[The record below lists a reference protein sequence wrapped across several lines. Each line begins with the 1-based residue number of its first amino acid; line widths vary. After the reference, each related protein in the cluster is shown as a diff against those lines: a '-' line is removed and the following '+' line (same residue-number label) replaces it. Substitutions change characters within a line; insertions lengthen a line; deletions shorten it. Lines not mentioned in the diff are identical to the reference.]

1 MTSLALASD
10 SSYHVRSIAIDD
22 IPNLLQLLPADG
34 GHAWVRG
41 TAEDQTGIV
50 GWGTVER
57 AEFTGPERFSR
68 AQRWWNNWCE
78 LTEGDIA
85 LAFAS
90 FAFASDPGLSA
101 VVVPEVAVRRE
112 NGKTTIT
119 VVAQKNELD
128 QLLAQAITQI
138 QNIGPEQIP
147 VETISWLP
155 GTQSVEA
162 WQASVE
168 QAVTRINNGELD
180 KVVLARDIVAQLDI
194 PLHVGALL
202 QRLNNEFPE
211 CWTFSVD
218 GLVGATPEL
227 LIRRNG
233 VQVTSRVLAG
243 TVRRS
248 SNLNR
253 DDALAASLLDSGKD
267 QEEHEYAVHSVQSA
281 LAQHCTDLTVPDAP
295 FILQLAN
302 VQHLATDI
310 TGELAE
316 NVSALM
322 LAASL
327 HPTAAVCGTPTERAI
342 SVINDLEAM
351 ERGRYAAPVGWF
363 TNNGDGEFG
372 IALRCAAIE
381 NENRTRLR
389 LYAGCGIVAG
399 STGELEVAESN
410 AKFNAMRSVL
420 I

>member
-1 MTSLALASD
+1 MTSLALAPD
-10 SSYHVRSIAIDD
+10 SSYYVRSVLIAD

-41 TAEDQTGIV
+41 TADNHTGIV
-50 GWGTVER
+50 GWGTTAR
-57 AEFTGPERFSR
+57 AEFTGAERFSR
-68 AQRWWNNWCE
+68 AQRWWSNWCE
-78 LTEGDIA
+78 QTSGDSA

-90 FAFASDPGLSA
+90 FAFAAEPGLSV
-101 VVVPEVAVRRE
+101 VVVPQICVQRTD
-112 NGKTTIT
+112 GKTTIT
-119 VVAQKNELD
+119 VVAHKNDLD
-128 QLLAQAITQI
+128 HLLREALARIEKIT
-138 QNIGPEQIP
+138 PEQIP
-147 VETISWLP
+147 VESITWLP

-162 WQASVE
+162 WQESVE
-168 QAVTRINNGELD
+168 QAIERINSGELD

-202 QRLNNEFPE
+202 QRLNSEFPD
-211 CWTFSVD
+211 CWAFSVD

-227 LIRRNG
+227 LIRRG
-233 VQVTSRVLAG
+233 GKQVTSRVLAG

-248 SNLNR
+248 SNLGR

-267 QEEHEYAVHSVQSA
+267 QEEHEYAVRSVQSA
-281 LAQHCTDLTVPDAP
+281 LAQHCTDLVVPDAP

-316 NVSALM
+316 NVSALA

-327 HPTAAVCGTPTERAI
+327 HPTAAVCGTPTERALGA
-342 SVINDLEAM
+342 INDLEVI
-351 ERGRYAAPVGWF
+351 ERGRYSGPVGWF
-363 TNNGDGEFG
+363 THNGDGEFG

-381 NENRTRLR
+381 GTNRTQLR

-399 STGELEVAESN
+399 STSELEIAESN
-410 AKFNAMRSVL
+410 AKFNAMRSAL

>member
-1 MTSLALASD
+1 MTSLAVAPESG
-10 SSYHVRSIAIDD
+10 YHVRTVTISD

-34 GHAWVRG
+34 GLAWVRG
-41 TAEDQTGIV
+41 TSENQTGIV
-50 GWGTVER
+50 GWGAIER
-57 AEFTGPERFSR
+57 AEFNGAERFSR

-78 LTEGDIA
+78 ETSGESA
-85 LAFAS
+85 VAFAS
-90 FAFASDPGLSA
+90 FAFASEPGLS
-101 VVVPEVAVRRE
+101 VLVVPEVCVRRE
-112 NGKTTIT
+112 NSKTTLTI
-119 VVAQKNELD
+119 VAQHDALD
-128 QLLAQAITQI
+128 RLLAETIARIENLQPQ
-138 QNIGPEQIP
+138 QIP
-147 VETISWLP
+147 VESITWLP

-168 QAVTRINNGELD
+168 QAIARINNGELD

-202 QRLNNEFPE
+202 QRLNTEFPD

-218 GLVGATPEL
+218 GIVGATPEL
-227 LIRRNG
+227 LIRKEGR
-233 VQVTSRVLAG
+233 QVTSRVLAG

-248 SNLNR
+248 SNLGR
-253 DDALAASLLDSGKD
+253 DDALAAALLDSGKD
-267 QEEHEYAVHSVQSA
+267 QEEHEYAVSSVQSA

-316 NVSALM
+316 NVSALV

-327 HPTAAVCGTPTERAI
+327 HPTAAVCGTPTERALGAI
-342 SVINDLEAM
+342 KELEVM
-351 ERGRYAAPVGWF
+351 DRGRYSGPVGWF

-372 IALRCAAIE
+372 IALRCAYIE
-381 NENRTRLR
+381 KENRTQLR

-399 STGELEVAESN
+399 STSELEVAESN
-410 AKFNAMRSVL
+410 AKFNAMRSAL